1 MSNSIYFLSLSRVFF
16 FFCLPLYNYLL
27 YRFTKSQIQ
36 NLYINF
42 KYSSFSPSLLLSL
55 LGILIAS
62 CARGLVGV
70 NSYEDCT
77 RSCRRASVR
86 NRPSV
91 REERER
97 EEEATDRRWG
107 CRGGAA
113 RRGGWSRRCRSRLPS
128 PPPRCS
134 SSSSSPPT
142 PSSLRRPPPRR
153 PPAPS
158 LPPSWYGR
166 RRLSFWP
173 VPPRRSS
180 TLTSLACSSR
190 IRWRYGGMPPARSMF
205 SVSRCVFLLL
215 YLL

>member
-42 KYSSFSPSLLLSL
+42 KYSSFSPSLLLFL

-70 NSYEDCT
+70 NSYQDCT
-77 RSCRRASVR
+77 RSCRRESVR

-97 EEEATDRRWG
+97 ERKRRQTADGVAEAAPPGEEGGPVGAGPGCPLRR
-107 CRGGAA
+107 RAA
-113 RRGGWSRRCRSRLPS
+113 
-128 PPPRCS
+128 PPPR
-134 SSSSSPPT
+134 PRLP
-142 PSSLRRPPPRR
+142 LPPRFV
-153 PPAPS
+153 A
-158 LPPSWYGR
+158 
-166 RRLSFWP
+166 
-173 VPPRRSS
+173 PRR
-180 TLTSLACSSR
+180 AD
-190 IRWRYGGMPPARSMF
+190 PPHQAFLHLGTVVEGSHF
-205 SVSRCVFLLL
+205 DPFLLVVP
-215 YLL
+215 LL